1 MIFPIST
8 DAPLYYWPWMTLVL
22 IGANAIT
29 FLVTGFGHDCDG
41 WILTYGQG
49 LRPLEW
55 LAYSFFHVNG
65 MHLLSN
71 AFFLWG
77 FGIVVE
83 GKLGWWK
90 FLLLYLGIAVIGG
103 AVIQGVMLNHK
114 SRELPRLQ
122 IPNPNAVPTNTPPTN
137 SPPQIPA
144 PTAPAGPVSEQPPLG
159 TNPAFPPIQNRVP
172 PQFGTPLNDDDDD
185 FTPGD
190 ARQKQRNDEFGERER
205 DKSVTDILWGNEH
218 VFMKPGIKGAS
229 LMVYALLAI
238 TLVWAPRN
246 EITCFV
252 LKIPPGTFE
261 AQYLYFCGFRVVI
274 QVLYAWLTDFRPT
287 EELGHFFGVVSG
299 FGVGTLLL
307 KRNWVDC
314 ENWDLFAVMNGTHG
328 NRAKVGGWQ
337 ERDLAAIA
345 TPADA
350 EASPKKSKK
359 KKSAFRPSIYAS
371 EGKPKKSPRSKA
383 LSPEDEMSEST
394 EGNEPVLDDWQEFND
409 EVELE
414 DLEADDSAE
423 TGSPPLAIQKPA
435 KSQTK
440 SEPPPTAEPPTPTPP
455 VDPSTFAINQIR
467 DSLKA
472 GQTEVALHLYRGHKA
487 SNPNWDLEETD
498 FVALGDALHKAQR
511 WDEAAPLMEACLQR
525 FPETSQRTRV
535 KLAGIYVEVQRRPR
549 AAIKLL
555 QRVSRKSVPEKL
567 QAHFDAITTLAR
579 QLIDMSIEDRS
590 PPA

>member
-8 DAPLYYWPWMTLVL
+8 DAPIYYWPWMTLVL

-114 SRELPRLQ
+114 PRELPRLQ
-122 IPNPNAVPTNTPPTN
+122 LPNPHAVPTDAPPTN
-137 SPPQIPA
+137 SPAQIPA
-144 PTAPAGPVSEQPPLG
+144 PTTPAASVSEQPPLG
-159 TNPAFPPIQNRVP
+159 TNPAFPPNQNRVP
-172 PQFGTPLNDDDDD
+172 PQFSEPMNDDEDD

-190 ARQKQRNDEFGERER
+190 TKQRKRNDEFGEHER

-274 QVLYAWLTDFRPT
+274 QVLYAMLTDFRPT
-287 EELGHFFGVVSG
+287 EEFGHFFGVVSG

-307 KRNWVDC
+307 KRGWVDC
-314 ENWDLFAVMNGTHG
+314 ENWDLFAVMSGTHG
-328 NRAKVGGWQ
+328 NRVKVGGWQ
-337 ERDLAAIA
+337 ERDLAAIV
-345 TPADA
+345 TPLDA
-350 EASPKKSKK
+350 ETSPKKSKK

-371 EGKPKKSPRSKA
+371 DGKPKKSPRSKA
-383 LSPEDEMSEST
+383 LSPEDEVTESSE
-394 EGNEPVLDDWQEFND
+394 EDDPVFDNWQGFND
-409 EVELE
+409 EAEL
-414 DLEADDSAE
+414 DTLDRDDSAVAA
-423 TGSPPLAIQKPA
+423 SLPQAKSKPLA
-435 KSQTK
+435 
-440 SEPPPTAEPPTPTPP
+440 TAEPPPPTPP
-455 VDPSTFAINQIR
+455 VDPATFAIHQIR

-498 FVALGDALHKAQR
+498 LVALGDALHKAQR
-511 WDEAAPLMEACLQR
+511 WDDAAPLMEACLQR
-525 FPETSQRTRV
+525 FPATSLRTRV

-555 QRVSRKSVPEKL
+555 QGVSRKTVPEKL
-567 QAHFDAITTLAR
+567 QAHYDAISTLAR